1 MPRTTVSPIELSV
14 DGVDGFP
21 TPFQIVIA
29 RLARTP
35 SLVAGYAGLTSLL
48 DSTDFHRIGEL
59 PLDEWVFHLSL
70 IYAGSLDEIGWQALD
85 DRSRRAVEP
94 RPKEVITSA
103 EFVWYAHG
111 IEHVETLRFGAK
123 AKGHVRTP
131 APVERP

>member
-1 MPRTTVSPIELSV
+1 MVSTVSRLRSRS
-14 DGVDGFP
+14 F
-21 TPFQIVIA
+21 IA

-35 SLVAGYAGLTSLL
+35 SLVAGYAGLTPLL

-70 IYAGSLDEIGWQALD
+70 IYAGSLDEIGWQALH

-103 EFVWYAHG
+103 EFVWYTHG

-123 AKGHVRTP
+123 ANGHVRTP